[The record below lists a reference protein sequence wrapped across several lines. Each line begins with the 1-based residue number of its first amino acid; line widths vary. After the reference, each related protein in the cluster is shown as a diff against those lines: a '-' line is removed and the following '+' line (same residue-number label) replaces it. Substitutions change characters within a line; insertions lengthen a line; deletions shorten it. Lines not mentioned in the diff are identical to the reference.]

1 MAEFHMREINA
12 AWEVLRRPAGRAA
25 YDVELERATRAPSPP
40 RRAASTSGPRPPSFS
55 DHLVDPRDDPA
66 AAGGGRSGW
75 RWAPV
80 AVIIVVFA
88 AVLVGTAYAL
98 HHPDGSGGGGGVQV
112 QTGRFPVGACVAVTP
127 GPVAETVPCDQPHT
141 GTVAATT
148 DYPRPCP
155 SGTSEVALVEE
166 QISLCLTP

>member
-1 MAEFHMREINA
+1 MREINA

-25 YDVELERATRAPSPP
+25 YDAELERAAHPPTPSPRTSGGPRAPSFAD
-40 RRAASTSGPRPPSFS
+40 R
-55 DHLVDPRDDPA
+55 LVDPRDDPGA
-66 AAGGGRSGW
+66 GGRSRW

-80 AVIIVVFA
+80 VVILVVFG
-88 AVLVGTAYAL
+88 AVLVGTAYAV
-98 HHPDGSGGGGGVQV
+98 HHHDGDNGGGVQV
-112 QTGRFPVGACVAVTP
+112 QTDRYPIGSCVAVMP
-127 GPVAETVPCDQPHT
+127 GPVATTVPCDEPHT

-155 SGTSEVALVEE
+155 AGTSEVPLVEE